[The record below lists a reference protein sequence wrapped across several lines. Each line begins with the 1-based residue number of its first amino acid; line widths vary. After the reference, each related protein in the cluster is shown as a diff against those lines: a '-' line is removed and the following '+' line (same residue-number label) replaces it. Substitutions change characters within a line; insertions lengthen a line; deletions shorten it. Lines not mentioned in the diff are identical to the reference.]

1 MTTSTLPDITEVR
14 PLDSSDLP
22 CLHELREVLERHG
35 ALERFGLNLL
45 HDHFE
50 LDDDELLMEVSD
62 PETRTLTIRPV
73 REDSALSRD
82 GRFIETN
89 FQFEPSKS
97 DGGPVSYKLVCKVG
111 CFVDLKDKHSKTH
124 DSVWG

>member
-14 PLDSSDLP
+14 PVDASDLP
-22 CLHELREVLERHG
+22 CLNELRDVLERHG

-50 LDDDELLMEVSD
+50 LDDDELLVEVSD
-62 PETRTLTIRPV
+62 ADTRTLTIRPV
-73 REDSALSRD
+73 REDAEHGRG
-82 GRFIETN
+82 GRFVETN
-89 FQFEPSKS
+89 FQFVAASSGTET
-97 DGGPVSYKLVCKVG
+97 VAYKLVCKVG

>member
-1 MTTSTLPDITEVR
+1 MTTTTLPDITEVR
-14 PLDSSDLP
+14 PVDASDLP
-22 CLHELREVLERHG
+22 CLEELREVLERHG

-50 LDDDELLMEVSD
+50 LDDDELLVEVSD
-62 PETRTLTIRPV
+62 PDTRTLTIRPV
-73 REDSALSRD
+73 REDAELGGG

-89 FQFEPSKS
+89 FQFVHASSQE
-97 DGGPVSYKLVCKVG
+97 GPVAYKLVCKVG

-124 DSVWG
+124 DAVWG